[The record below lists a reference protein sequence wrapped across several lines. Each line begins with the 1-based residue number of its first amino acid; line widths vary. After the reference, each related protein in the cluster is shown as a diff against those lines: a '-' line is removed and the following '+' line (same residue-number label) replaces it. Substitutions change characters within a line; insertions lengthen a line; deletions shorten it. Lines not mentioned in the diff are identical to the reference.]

1 MKTPDEQ
8 RKNLEGMRSGEEK
21 GSVHK
26 LPGEDLPSLE
36 TMYMPHGASQLSE
49 HLLVELLATIGHEF
63 RTPLSVIQGT
73 TSMLLRQRQQL
84 PAEEQLE
91 FLHMIQTAGERLE
104 FLTERLLEL
113 AQLQVGAIQ
122 LEYRVVDVSSV
133 VREAIAHVEQ
143 EVPASLRDRVS
154 FYLHCRDEV
163 GNQTQEVPSVRG
175 DVRRLREVLD
185 QLLENAVRFSPNG
198 GRIDV
203 IARPA
208 PQGGPASD
216 LDQSLERPSFLE
228 ICVCD
233 LGVGIP
239 DASLQ
244 RIFERFYR
252 VDTSLTREVNS
263 LGLGL
268 TICEYLVALHQGRI
282 WAESCTAG
290 GSAFHLWLPLAE
302 PRTLN

>member
-8 RKNLEGMRSGEEK
+8 RKNLKGRRRKEEK
-21 GSVHK
+21 GSANR
-26 LPGEDLPSLE
+26 LLGEDHPSLE
-36 TMYMPHGASQLSE
+36 TMHTPWLTEQ
-49 HLLVELLATIGHEF
+49 LLVELLATIGHEF
-63 RTPLSVIQGT
+63 RTPLTVINGF
-73 TSMLLRQRQQL
+73 TSMLLRQEQPL
-84 PAEEQLE
+84 PTEEQRE
-91 FLHMIQTAGERLE
+91 FLQMIQAAGKRLE
-104 FLTERLLEL
+104 FLTERLFEI
-113 AQLQVGAIQ
+113 AQLESGAVQ
-122 LEYRVVDVSSV
+122 LDYRMVDVSV
-133 VREAIAHVEQ
+133 LAREAIAHAEQ
-143 EVPASLRDRVS
+143 QVPEPLRDRVT
-154 FYLHCRDEV
+154 FHLHCRDDV

-208 PQGGPASD
+208 PQGAGTID
-216 LDQSLERPSFLE
+216 LEQPLGGPSFLE

-233 LGVGIP
+233 FGVGIP
-239 DASLQ
+239 DTSLQ

-252 VDTSLTREVNS
+252 VDTSLTREVNG

-268 TICEYLVALHQGRI
+268 TVCEYLVALHQGRI

-302 PRTLN
+302 PLTMN

>member
-1 MKTPDEQ
+1 
-8 RKNLEGMRSGEEK
+8 MRSGEEK

-26 LPGEDLPSLE
+26 LSGEDLPSLE
-36 TMYMPHGASQLSE
+36 TMYMPHGASQLTE

-63 RTPLSVIQGT
+63 RTPLSVIQGS

-113 AQLQVGAIQ
+113 SQLQVGAIQ

-143 EVPASLRDRVS
+143 QVPAPLRDRVS

-185 QLLENAVRFSPNG
+185 QLLENAVRF
-198 GRIDV
+198 
-203 IARPA
+203 
-208 PQGGPASD
+208 
-216 LDQSLERPSFLE
+216 
-228 ICVCD
+228 
-233 LGVGIP
+233 
-239 DASLQ
+239 
-244 RIFERFYR
+244 YR
-252 VDTSLTREVNS
+252 VDTSLTREVNG